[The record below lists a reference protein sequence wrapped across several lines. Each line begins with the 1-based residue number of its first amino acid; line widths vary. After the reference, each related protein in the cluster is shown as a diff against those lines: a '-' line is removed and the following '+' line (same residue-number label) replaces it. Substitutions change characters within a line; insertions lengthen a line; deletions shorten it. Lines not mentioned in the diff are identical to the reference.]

1 MAGLSKRVAAGA
13 IHFLTS
19 AKLDRYTLLCLICEN
34 YFMPNPPS
42 PPVVSATDHN
52 ADDFLPPETFDE
64 LDAIL
69 DELRT
74 RYDETPQWE
83 FCEGFMAALICGR
96 RAVPAAEYF
105 QVLLGLGEDGAI
117 TTAADAD
124 SEDAEGSFASDEQ
137 RERFTA
143 LWQARWAEVSTAL
156 DAECKTLEDDDC
168 YHPEVMDVRAA
179 VAELPAEE
187 QVNFKADELP
197 AFAQVWALGFM
208 FAVESWPEDWATP
221 RDKDAAKWLDGALE
235 AVVAMTEDDTGKPE
249 VSPLLEEGLP
259 STSIARLNAFGE
271 AIWAVYDL
279 RELWRTLGPRV
290 DTVRKE
296 VTPGRND
303 VCFCGSGKKY
313 KKCHGA
319 T

>member
-1 MAGLSKRVAAGA
+1 MREAQPLYATLSTFEKPFMNQHTTPSTPAAHSG
-13 IHFLTS
+13 
-19 AKLDRYTLLCLICEN
+19 
-34 YFMPNPPS
+34 
-42 PPVVSATDHN
+42 
-52 ADDFLPPETFDE
+52 DDFLSPETFDE

-96 RAVPAAEYF
+96 REVPAAEYF
-105 QVLLGLGEDGAI
+105 PVLLGLGEDGSV
-117 TTAADAD
+117 AATDA
-124 SEDAEGSFASDEQ
+124 STSEEDAEGSFASDEQ

-143 LWQARWAEVSTAL
+143 LWDARWAEVSTAL

-235 AVVAMTEDDTGKPE
+235 AVVAMTEDDTGTPE
-249 VSPLLEEGLP
+249 VSPLMEEGLP

-279 RELWRTLGPRV
+279 HELWRTLGPRV

>member
-1 MAGLSKRVAAGA
+1 
-13 IHFLTS
+13 
-19 AKLDRYTLLCLICEN
+19 
-34 YFMPNPPS
+34 MPNQS
-42 PPVVSATDHN
+42 PPTAATLTAHN
-52 ADDFLPPETFDE
+52 AVDFLAPETFDE
-64 LDAIL
+64 LDSIL

-105 QVLLGLGEDGAI
+105 PVLLGLGEDGAV
-117 TTAADAD
+117 TEADAD
-124 SEDAEGSFASDEQ
+124 ADDAEGSFASDAQ
-137 RERFTA
+137 RDRFTA
-143 LWQARWAEVSTAL
+143 LWQARWAEVSAAL

-168 YHPEVMDVRAA
+168 YHPEVMDVRAS
-179 VAELPAEE
+179 VAELPADE
-187 QVNFKADELP
+187 QLNFQADELP

-208 FAVESWPEDWATP
+208 FAVESWPEDWAAP
-221 RDKDAAKWLDGALE
+221 RDKDAAKWLNGALE
-235 AVVAMTEDDTGKPE
+235 AVVAMTEDDTGTPE

-296 VTPGRND
+296 VTLGRND

-319 T
+319 G